1 MSINYG
7 SIGTIMGHELTHG
20 FDDSGREYDKS
31 GMMKQWWN
39 NQTVENFKNASKC
52 MIQQYSQYKIEEESL
67 NGKQT
72 LGRLDIATLHYTSML
87 IQLIKRFR

>member
-72 LGRLDIATLHYTSML
+72 LGRDSKASNSY
-87 IQLIKRFR
+87 IKLRF